1 MLNCRDATKL
11 ISESLDRK
19 TTFVEKISLWLHTVL
34 CGFCRRFRTNM
45 IAIQKMVRKHDVN
58 PEQSKINPN
67 DSLSD
72 EAREKIKT
80 LIARNK

>member
-19 TTFVEKISLWLHTVL
+19 TTFAEKMSLWLHVIL
-34 CGFCRRFRTNM
+34 CAFCRRFRTNTV
-45 IAIQKMVRKHDVN
+45 AIQKMVRKHEIN
-58 PEQSKINPN
+58 PEQSKINLN

-72 EAREKIKT
+72 EARERIKT
-80 LIARNK
+80 LIEQNK